1 MEGGVFI
8 LDLGFLFEAVPR
20 KLRHVHHPFV
30 RGGIGRIWGGLSS
43 TIFCDISPT

>member
-20 KLRHVHHPFV
+20 KLQHVHHPFV
-30 RGGIGRIWGGLSS
+30 HDGIGRIWGGLSS
-43 TIFCDISPT
+43 TSFYDICPT